1 MAFGY
6 RAAPVV
12 WDDQQ
17 RLTRAQ
23 RVYGLAGYLLVQTQ
37 LSVYGVRGPLN
48 PLYEINLGDKD
59 AGEPIAQ
66 GAAWTREYP
75 SGDVAVNPSAAPATV
90 AFNGYPKLTLPPFT
104 AAILAGKRVIRS
116 W

>member
-1 MAFGY
+1 M
-6 RAAPVV
+6 V
-12 WDDQQ
+12 WDDQR
-17 RLTRAQ
+17 RLTRSQ
-23 RVYGLAGYLLVQTQ
+23 RVYGLASYLLVQTQ

-48 PLYEINLGDKD
+48 PLYQINLGDKD
-59 AGEPIAQ
+59 EGEPIAQ

-75 SGDVAVNPSAAPATV
+75 SGDVAVNPSAAPAQ
-90 AFNGYPKLTLPPFT
+90 GGLQRLSEPRPCRRST